1 MAFTL
6 ARAAIGSHA
15 ERVQPPFQS
24 QPPAGV
30 VDLWL
35 CQVRPHEPTD
45 EGLLAPDER
54 ERAGR
59 FVDSQARA
67 LFALGRSL
75 LRAALASYLD
85 YAPQALRLDQRCLR
99 CGRQHGKPR
108 LVDPVSDLAFN
119 LAHSRGLIV
128 LAVCGGYEVGV
139 DVEDRGRATSMPELA
154 PLLLSAAEHQ
164 ALEDVPEAS
173 RPEVLLEC
181 WVRKEALLKATGD
194 GLSRDPR
201 GVALPLARG
210 GTAVYRHDGTWWG
223 VCSLD
228 VGPDH
233 AGAVAVRG
241 SVPRVRKRTD
251 G

>member
-6 ARAAIGSHA
+6 ARAAKGSHA
-15 ERVQPPFQS
+15 ERVQPPSQS

-35 CQVRPHEPTD
+35 RQVRPHEPTD

-67 LFALGRSL
+67 LFVLGRSL

-85 YAPQALRLDQRCLR
+85 YAPQALRLDQHCLR

-108 LVDPVSDLAFN
+108 LVDPASDLVFN
-119 LAHSRGLIV
+119 LAHTRGLIA

-154 PLLLSAAEHQ
+154 PLLLSAAERQ

-173 RPEVLLEC
+173 RPEVLLEY
-181 WVRKEALLKATGD
+181 WVGKEALLKATGE

-201 GVALPLARG
+201 GVALPLASG

-241 SVPRVRKRTD
+241 SVPRVRQRAD